1 MIIQFCEKALMQN
14 NTRVKDAISS
24 AYLRKVNSNNKNPMS
39 ERPQH
44 LQELKRKPE
53 WPKQR
58 MRASMRHEAK
68 EVSTKSEAG
77 AILKGVMGRHKTCKR
92 SKSKSRDQ

>member
-1 MIIQFCEKALMQN
+1 M
-14 NTRVKDAISS
+14 RVKKKKDEDECK
-24 AYLRKVNSNNKNPMS
+24 LNNSNNKNPMS

-58 MRASMRHEAK
+58 VRASMRHAM
-68 EVSTKSEAG
+68 
-77 AILKGVMGRHKTCKR
+77 LC
-92 SKSKSRDQ
+92 